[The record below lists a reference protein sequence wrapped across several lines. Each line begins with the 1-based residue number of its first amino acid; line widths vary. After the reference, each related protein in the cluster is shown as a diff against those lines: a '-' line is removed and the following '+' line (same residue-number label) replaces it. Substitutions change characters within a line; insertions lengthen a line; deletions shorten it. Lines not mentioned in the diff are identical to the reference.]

1 MNQEASTRND
11 EVQRRRWA
19 LGKIQAFKQSIG
31 ENEHN
36 PSPGYALN
44 KEPGYARVVSIIKTF
59 TRSLWNSPDPEEGYI
74 WSMAYGCLFP
84 VDRFND
90 ELLRSVREQLPSV
103 FEMALFCYL
112 EAWEE
117 WVKQMMV
124 HCAQYLDY
132 RLARLKQHQEMVEAI
147 MGDGRAPGPE
157 TDDEG
162 DEMAEGDKKLAN

>member
-1 MNQEASTRND
+1 MRILETSPRSISTFEHYHCAQSRPLSATNPFPWKEHWAFSFPTYFPTMNKEASRKND

-19 LGKIQAFKQSIG
+19 LGKIHAFKQSLG

-44 KEPGYARVVSIIKTF
+44 KEPGYAKV
-59 TRSLWNSPDPEEGYI
+59 
-74 WSMAYGCLFP
+74 GCLFP

-90 ELLRSVREQLPSV
+90 ELLRSVREQSPSV
-103 FEMALFCYL
+103 FEMALLCYL
-112 EAWEE
+112 EVYEE
-117 WVKQMMV
+117 YVKQMMV

-147 MGDGRAPGPE
+147 K
-157 TDDEG
+157 G
-162 DEMAEGDKKLAN
+162 DEPSP

>member
-1 MNQEASTRND
+1 MNQEATRKND
-11 EVQRRRWA
+11 ELQRRRWA
-19 LGKIQAFKQSIG
+19 LGKIHAFKQALV
-31 ENEHN
+31 ENQHN

-44 KEPGYARVVSIIKTF
+44 KEPGYAKV
-59 TRSLWNSPDPEEGYI
+59 
-74 WSMAYGCLFP
+74 GCLFP

-103 FEMALFCYL
+103 FEEALLCYL

-132 RLARLKQHQEMVEAI
+132 RLARLKQRQEMVEAI
-147 MGDGRAPGPE
+147 KGDDRAPGPE
-157 TDDEG
+157 TDGEG
-162 DEMAEGDKKLAN
+162 DEIAEGYGKV

>member
-1 MNQEASTRND
+1 MNKEAIRKND

-19 LGKIQAFKQSIG
+19 LGKIHAFKQSLG

-44 KEPGYARVVSIIKTF
+44 KEPGYAKVVNYIKF
-59 TRSLWNSPDPEEGYI
+59 ATRILSNSPVPVEAHI

-84 VDRFND
+84 VNRFND

-103 FEMALFCYL
+103 FEMALLCYL

-132 RLARLKQHQEMVEAI
+132 RLARLKQHQEMVEA
-147 MGDGRAPGPE
+147 MKGDDRAPGPW
-157 TDDEG
+157 
-162 DEMAEGDKKLAN
+162 A

>member
-1 MNQEASTRND
+1 MLRSANAELYQTYFPAMNQEASTRND

-44 KEPGYARVVSIIKTF
+44 KEPGYARV
-59 TRSLWNSPDPEEGYI
+59 GYI